1 MRHIMLSEVEMSH
14 FLPVRSSSAPLCSAR
29 NDNEQCTTNLKR

>member
-1 MRHIMLSEVEMSH
+1 MTHIMLSEVEISH
-14 FLPVRSSSAPLCSAR
+14 LLPERSSLAPLRSAR